1 MVIQRWQSVLLFLAA
16 IFMVLLC
23 VLPLGCVSDNGSP
36 ESLTCFK
43 ATNMLPLMI
52 VGVMSAIMFVIAI
65 FLFKNL
71 NLQKRVTLAACILV
85 VASIAILS
93 ITALWIGIIWPILAL
108 IAAIWAYMRIS
119 ADQKLLSSYDRIR

>member
-23 VLPLGCVSDNGSP
+23 VLPLGGVSDNGSP

-43 ATNMLPLMI
+43 AINMLPLMI

-71 NLQKRVTLAACILV
+71 NLQKRVTL
-85 VASIAILS
+85 AILS

>member
-23 VLPLGCVSDNGSP
+23 VLPLGGVSDNGSP

-43 ATNMLPLMI
+43 ALMI

>member
-16 IFMVLLC
+16 ICMVLLC
-23 VLPLGCVSDNGSP
+23 VLPLGGVSDNGSP

-43 ATNMLPLMI
+43 AINMLPLMI

>member
-23 VLPLGCVSDNGSP
+23 VLPLGCVYDNGSP